1 MEQPEYLWCPARA
14 AMERCKELRARME
27 GPLPEP
33 FFQHLMNARREVLLA
48 ARSLIDA
55 ALEKPPPVPKDRP
68 KKIEVE

>member
-1 MEQPEYLWCPARA
+1 MEQPDCQWCPARV

-27 GPLPEP
+27 GLLPDP

-55 ALEKPPPVPKDRP
+55 ALEKPPPGPKGRP